1 MRPFDKVIGY
11 EKVKE
16 ELIQICD
23 ILKNKEVYETLGARM
38 PSGVLLYGEP
48 GLGKTLI
55 AQCFIEEAGLMTYT
69 LRKNK
74 GNGDFIDEISDTF
87 KKAAQN
93 APAIIFLDDMD
104 KFANEDE
111 DHLDAEEYVAVQ
123 TGIDEVKNKN
133 VFVIATV
140 NDIRKLPASLSR
152 AGRFDRKIRMTA
164 PDEGDAVKIVSHYLQ
179 DKNISDDV
187 DIKDLVKL
195 IGYDSCA
202 GLETILNEAA
212 INAGYERRK
221 IIEMK
226 DFVKASLGLIVPD
239 EEKPE
244 ECDSEEL
251 FDMAVHEAGHLVV
264 MEILEPG
271 RAGMAMVRLRGHK
284 AGAVKEST
292 AETTRLTRYDRVLI
306 SLGGKAAEELYCPYV
321 WRDGSKEDI
330 ENAYRGL
337 NEYVKYCGTMG
348 FGLITTPG
356 YAADSENLMGRS
368 ETVIHSEMEKARA
381 KARGIIIKNRNFF
394 ELIRDELM
402 EKRVLLYSDIQ
413 RIRQQ
418 AGITEGTI

>member
-226 DFVKASLGLIVPD
+226 DFVKATLGLIVPD

-292 AETTRLTRYDRVLI
+292 AETTRLTRYARYFIVILTHFCAMPHVKCLLSLSLYMPSLLKNLHKSSQVSSCQESKDSVLSFLESMLTIRLFSFCAASRFI
-306 SLGGKAAEELYCPYV
+306 SSFVSSFIDSTRLAAS
-321 WRDGSKEDI
+321 R
-330 ENAYRGL
+330 
-337 NEYVKYCGTMG
+337 
-348 FGLITTPG
+348 
-356 YAADSENLMGRS
+356 
-368 ETVIHSEMEKARA
+368 
-381 KARGIIIKNRNFF
+381 
-394 ELIRDELM
+394 
-402 EKRVLLYSDIQ
+402 
-413 RIRQQ
+413 
-418 AGITEGTI
+418 

>member
-1 MRPFDKVIGY
+1 
-11 EKVKE
+11 
-16 ELIQICD
+16 
-23 ILKNKEVYETLGARM
+23 
-38 PSGVLLYGEP
+38 
-48 GLGKTLI
+48 
-55 AQCFIEEAGLMTYT
+55 MTYT

-123 TGIDEVKNKN
+123 TGIDEVRNKN

-212 INAGYERRK
+212 INAG
-221 IIEMK
+221 
-226 DFVKASLGLIVPD
+226 
-239 EEKPE
+239 
-244 ECDSEEL
+244 
-251 FDMAVHEAGHLVV
+251 
-264 MEILEPG
+264 
-271 RAGMAMVRLRGHK
+271 
-284 AGAVKEST
+284 
-292 AETTRLTRYDRVLI
+292 
-306 SLGGKAAEELYCPYV
+306 
-321 WRDGSKEDI
+321 
-330 ENAYRGL
+330 
-337 NEYVKYCGTMG
+337 
-348 FGLITTPG
+348 
-356 YAADSENLMGRS
+356 
-368 ETVIHSEMEKARA
+368 
-381 KARGIIIKNRNFF
+381 
-394 ELIRDELM
+394 
-402 EKRVLLYSDIQ
+402 
-413 RIRQQ
+413 
-418 AGITEGTI
+418 